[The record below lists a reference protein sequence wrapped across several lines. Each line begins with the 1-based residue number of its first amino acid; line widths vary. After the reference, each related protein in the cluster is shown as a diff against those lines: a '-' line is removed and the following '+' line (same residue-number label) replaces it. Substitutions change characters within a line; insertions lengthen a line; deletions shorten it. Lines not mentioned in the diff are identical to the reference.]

1 MKGKSGGGGS
11 QEDSV
16 DLPSPSKSA
25 VRKAGSA
32 VRAHAY
38 RRAQGEFVA
47 EEDQR
52 EVLSV
57 VASYRQS
64 FSSPLQS
71 VNMSLRSYLSSLGIQ
86 GEVSQRLKRMVT
98 IVDKLC
104 AREKGMDLSR
114 MRDIGGCRV
123 VLATDSI
130 DDLYRLAEHIQN
142 ANASTRLIDY
152 VVSPRRSGYRALHL
166 ELERNGRT
174 IEVQLRTAVM
184 HKWAETAEAMGDIL
198 GLNFKWDGDTSVH
211 GLLRLVSKAQQAEE
225 RGSSL
230 DEHEIGQLILLTEE
244 VTGLLKQRLEEGKQ
258 S

>member
-64 FSSPLQS
+64 FSSPFQS

-130 DDLYRLAEHIQN
+130 DDLNRLAEHTWAAPSCIE
-142 ANASTRLIDY
+142 ST
-152 VVSPRRSGYRALHL
+152 
-166 ELERNGRT
+166 
-174 IEVQLRTAVM
+174 
-184 HKWAETAEAMGDIL
+184 
-198 GLNFKWDGDTSVH
+198 
-211 GLLRLVSKAQQAEE
+211 
-225 RGSSL
+225 
-230 DEHEIGQLILLTEE
+230 
-244 VTGLLKQRLEEGKQ
+244 TG
-258 S
+258 